1 MSPAMDIIIMST
13 RILIQVQYAVPK
25 HKNPLLLHFIVFV
38 TGKTNKPSLHDM
50 VILSS
55 IGSTQLFCACQDR
68 SSLSPELLLQQL
80 GPAFAK
86 KFFQISGD
94 DICC

>member
-1 MSPAMDIIIMST
+1 
-13 RILIQVQYAVPK
+13 
-25 HKNPLLLHFIVFV
+25 V

-50 VILSS
+50 AILSS

-86 KFFQISGD
+86 KNAFKFLEMISPAD
-94 DICC
+94 ELEKTKV